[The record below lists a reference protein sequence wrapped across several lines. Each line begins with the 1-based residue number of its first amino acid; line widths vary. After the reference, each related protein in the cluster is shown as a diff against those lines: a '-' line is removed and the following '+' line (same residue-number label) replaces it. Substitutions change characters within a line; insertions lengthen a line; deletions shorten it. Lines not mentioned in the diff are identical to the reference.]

1 MNAQRFR
8 NPSTTNDTQTILNT
22 FLDDINY
29 NNVNSLPCNNDP
41 RLLASRS
48 RRGRRIQ
55 MLTGKILMKRNV
67 FREAYRLNI
76 RNRYLINLAVDTI
89 WNLRLTP
96 YQRGRFII
104 LATSAN
110 IINQFTVSRTR
121 LIHNP
126 NTQITTHRDT
136 NELEQSIFN
145 GINFNDDDSF
155 DSLILPAGSFSGP
168 SPFP

>member
-55 MLTGKILMKRNV
+55 MLTGKNIMKRNV

-96 YQRGRFII
+96 FQRGRFII

-110 IINQFTVSRTR
+110 IINQF
-121 LIHNP
+121 
-126 NTQITTHRDT
+126 
-136 NELEQSIFN
+136 
-145 GINFNDDDSF
+145 
-155 DSLILPAGSFSGP
+155 
-168 SPFP
+168 